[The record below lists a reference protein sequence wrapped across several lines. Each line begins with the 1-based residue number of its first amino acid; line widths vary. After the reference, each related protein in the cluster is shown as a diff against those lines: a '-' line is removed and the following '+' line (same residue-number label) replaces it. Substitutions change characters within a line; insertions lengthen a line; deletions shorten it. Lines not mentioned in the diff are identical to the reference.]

1 LARIARF
8 FHFDPRGM
16 SDSNIRIW
24 TEAIK
29 VIKAEEALEN
39 DYDRLTPDGIYK
51 AILITTGDKVK
62 ADYERSK
69 QILKQS
75 KPK

>member
-1 LARIARF
+1 
-8 FHFDPRGM
+8 M
-16 SDSNIRIW
+16 SDNNIKIW

-39 DYDRLTPDGIYK
+39 DYDRLTPDAIYK
-51 AILITTGDKVK
+51 AILITTGDREK

-75 KPK
+75 RPK

>member
-1 LARIARF
+1 
-8 FHFDPRGM
+8 M
-16 SDSNIRIW
+16 SDNNIKIW

-39 DYDRLTPDGIYK
+39 DYDRLTPDAIYK
-51 AILITTGDKVK
+51 AILITTGDRAK

-75 KPK
+75 RPK